1 MDGLLQVLSEPQD
14 AAEGVFAFIATFFRS
29 MGITQLHSAQGGT
42 DPMKKEDDP
51 AGFLQWMDA
60 TMRST
65 GIVAGDST
73 IATRTQ
79 HNCYSHT
86 AEV

>member
-1 MDGLLQVLSEPQD
+1 MD

-29 MGITQLHSAQGGT
+29 MGMTRLHSAQGGT
-42 DPMKKEDDP
+42 DPIKKEDDP

-73 IATRTQ
+73 VATRIQ
-79 HNCYSHT
+79 HSCFAHSTVASPT